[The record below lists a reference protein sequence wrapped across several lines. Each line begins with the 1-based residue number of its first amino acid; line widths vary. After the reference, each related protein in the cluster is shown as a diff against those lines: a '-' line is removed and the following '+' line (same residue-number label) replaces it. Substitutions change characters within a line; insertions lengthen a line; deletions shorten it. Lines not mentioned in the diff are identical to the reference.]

1 MAFDGSVLKCII
13 DDLKNKLIGA
23 RIDKIY
29 QINDFDIIMN
39 LRNGSNKYKLLL
51 SASSNAPR
59 VYLTEESFNN
69 PQSPPAFCMLLR
81 KHLEGFRIENIEQYK
96 MDRIMKI
103 DVLSRNEFS
112 DPLLKSLFI
121 EIMGK
126 HSNIILTDAQNH
138 KIYDS
143 IKRVNSSM
151 SRVRQILPALV
162 YEVDSISKAENP
174 LIQKSFFDNKDKLNP
189 SKNIKNNL
197 IANFTGLSKLSIREI
212 CFRAMLDE
220 DRIYNTLSDEELMRL
235 QNSFDEVMSLFR
247 EGKFQPIL
255 IYKDNKLKDFYSI
268 DLGYIDDKDKKYF
281 DNMSEMLEY
290 FYSTKENN
298 QLVMDKSSSIKKVIK
313 HNIDKETKKLN
324 KQADE
329 LNEALDRDIYKT
341 YADLISSNYYKI
353 DKNVSS
359 IELENFYDNMN
370 IISVPLDEKLSA
382 HENADRY
389 YKKYSKLKN
398 AEKILKKE
406 IEKTKTN
413 IEYLQNQ
420 QLNVELSDNEDDID
434 EIKQELFE
442 MGYIKRYTA
451 KKNKKPKLN
460 FLKYTTP
467 DKDIILCGKNNKQND
482 YLTLKYANKEDLWFH
497 VKEAAGSH
505 VILKNDNFEFSEQSI
520 EIAAT
525 IAAINSSVKNS
536 DNIAVDYC
544 KRKFVKRHPS
554 KIPGLVTYTNFETIN
569 IKNNNIDLNKLKTF

>member
-13 DDLKNKLIGA
+13 DDLKDKLIGA

-39 LRNGSNKYKLLL
+39 LRNGANKYRLLI
-51 SASSNAPR
+51 SASNNAPR

-69 PQSPPAFCMLLR
+69 PQNPPAFCMLLR
-81 KHLEGFRIENIEQYK
+81 KHLEGFRIQNIEQYK

-103 DVLSRNEFS
+103 DVLSRNELS
-112 DPLLKSLFI
+112 DTVMKSLFV

-126 HSNIILTDAQNH
+126 HSNIILTDAEDH

-151 SRVRQILPALV
+151 SRVRQILPSLI
-162 YEVDSISKAENP
+162 YEVDSISTAENP
-174 LIQKSFFDNKDKLNP
+174 LLENSFINNMDKFNP
-189 SKNIKNNL
+189 AKNIKNNL
-197 IANFTGLSKLSIREI
+197 IATFTGLSKLSVREI

-220 DRIYNTLSDEELMRL
+220 DRIFNTLGDDEVLRL
-235 QNSFDEVMSLFR
+235 QNAFDEIMSIFRKSEFHPLLF
-247 EGKFQPIL
+247 
-255 IYKDNKLKDFYSI
+255 YKDRTLKDFYSI
-268 DLGYIDDKDKKYF
+268 DLRYIDTKDKKFF

-290 FYSTKENN
+290 FYSTRENN
-298 QLVMDKSSSIKKVIK
+298 QLVKDKSSNIKKIIK
-313 HNIDKETKKLN
+313 QNIDKEIKKLN
-324 KQADE
+324 KQSDE

-341 YADLISSNYYKI
+341 YADLISSNYYRI
-353 DKNVSS
+353 DRNTSS
-359 IELENFYDNMN
+359 VDLENFYDNMN
-370 IISVPLDEKLSA
+370 VVSVPLDEKLSP
-382 HENADRY
+382 HENAERY

-398 AEKILKKE
+398 AEKILKNE
-406 IEKTKTN
+406 IEKTKIN

-420 QLNVELSDNEDDID
+420 QLNLQLSDTEDDID

-467 DKDIILCGKNNKQND
+467 EGDVILCGKNNKQND

-497 VKEAAGSH
+497 VKDAAGSH
-505 VILKNDNFEFSEQSI
+505 VILRNDRSEFSQQSI

-525 IAAINSSVKNS
+525 IAAMNSSLKNS

-544 KRKFVKRHPS
+544 RKKFVKRHPS
-554 KIPGLVTYTNFETIN
+554 KIPGLVIYTNFETLN
-569 IKNNNIDLNKLKTF
+569 IKNKDIDLDSLKLS

>member
-1 MAFDGSVLKCII
+1 MAFDGSVLKCIV
-13 DDLKNKLIGA
+13 DDLKNKLTGA

-81 KHLEGFRIENIEQYK
+81 KYLEGFRIENIEQYK